1 MGFGGQIVPQ
11 TYRLGLRPKI
21 YMSPEKPM
29 AISCAKRR

>member
-11 TYRLGLRPKI
+11 TYRLDPRPKI

-29 AISCAKRR
+29 AI